1 MFSRIVILWIFLS
14 FFAGNAYA
22 TVYGYVDQNGTY
34 HFTNIIPVGKKFRVI
49 ISEKINNIVTK
60 NIMNRDYDSIITQQ
74 AATHGI
80 DPLLVKAVMKMESNF
95 NPRAVSHKG
104 AQGLMQLMPDTAR
117 FMNVGNP
124 FDPEDNIRGG
134 TKYLKYLGEIFA
146 GNLELM
152 LAAYNA
158 GPGRVIEHKMNIPP
172 FEETRTYVE
181 RVKSYYNQLKRTNE
195 S

>member
-1 MFSRIVILWIFLS
+1 MYSRIFILWIFLS
-14 FFAGNAYA
+14 FFACNAHA

-34 HFTNIIPVGKKFRVI
+34 HFTNIIPIGKKFRVI
-49 ISEKINNIVTK
+49 ISEKIDSIVTRS
-60 NIMNRDYDSIITQQ
+60 IMNRDYDHIITQQ
-74 AATHGI
+74 ASTHGI

-117 FMNVGNP
+117 SMNVGDP

-134 TKYLKYLGEIFA
+134 TKYLKYLNEIFA
-146 GNLELM
+146 GNLELV

-172 FEETRTYVE
+172 YNETRTYVD